1 MIVLTAGPVSLARL
15 MRRDAPAPAPPAPTA
30 DDAGESRADR
40 TETPAAP

>member
-30 DDAGESRADR
+30 DDADARADR
-40 TETPAAP
+40 TETPAAT